1 MRDDNE
7 HIDTVADQAKAAAE
21 TKSSTGKKGKRRK
34 GKAQRAVKEV
44 IQGRS
49 FLSWDFFKRNA
60 VYVVAA
66 TVMMLMYISNKF
78 VCQNYMQQ
86 VINLKLELE
95 NAKTDCVNA
104 SANYNSQIRESR
116 MITFVDT
123 FNIHLTA
130 PEQPPYHLT
139 EK

>member
-1 MRDDNE
+1 MDEDSR
-7 HIDTVADQAKAAAE
+7 HIEADSQPPKPKAQR
-21 TKSSTGKKGKRRK
+21 GRRK
-34 GKAQRAVKEV
+34 GNAQKAVKGV

-60 VYVVAA
+60 VYIIAA

-86 VINLKLELE
+86 VQDLKIELE

-104 SANYNSQIRESR
+104 SAAYNSQIRESQ
-116 MITFVDT
+116 MTAFVDT
-123 FNIHLTA
+123 MHIDLTA
-130 PEQPPYHLT
+130 PEQPPYHLN

>member
-1 MRDDNE
+1 MSQENKHNDSK
-7 HIDTVADQAKAAAE
+7 ADATTQR
-21 TKSSTGKKGKRRK
+21 KRRNS
-34 GKAQRAVKEV
+34 KAQKAVKGV

-60 VYVVAA
+60 VYIIAA

-78 VCQNYMQQ
+78 VCQSYMQQ
-86 VINLKLELE
+86 VLDLKIELA

-104 SANYNSQIRESR
+104 SAAYNSQIRESQ
-116 MITFVDT
+116 MVAFVDT
-123 FNIHLTA
+123 MHIDLTA
-130 PEQPPYHLT
+130 PEQPPYHLN

>member
-1 MRDDNE
+1 MDEDSR
-7 HIDTVADQAKAAAE
+7 HIEADSQPPKPKAQRR
-21 TKSSTGKKGKRRK
+21 RRK
-34 GKAQRAVKEV
+34 GNAQKAVKGV
-44 IQGRS
+44 SQGRS

-60 VYVVAA
+60 VYIIAA

-86 VINLKLELE
+86 VQDLKIELE

-104 SANYNSQIRESR
+104 SAAYNSQIRESQ
-116 MITFVDT
+116 MTAFVDT
-123 FNIHLTA
+123 MHIDLTA
-130 PEQPPYHLT
+130 PEQPPYHLN

>member
-1 MRDDNE
+1 MSQENKHNDSK
-7 HIDTVADQAKAAAE
+7 ADATTQR
-21 TKSSTGKKGKRRK
+21 KRRNS
-34 GKAQRAVKEV
+34 KAQKAVKGV

-60 VYVVAA
+60 VYIIAA

-78 VCQNYMQQ
+78 VCQSYMQQ
-86 VINLKLELE
+86 VLDLKIELE

-104 SANYNSQIRESR
+104 SAAYNSQIRESQ
-116 MITFVDT
+116 MTAFVDT
-123 FNIHLTA
+123 MHIDLTA
-130 PEQPPYHLT
+130 PEQPPYHLN

>member
-1 MRDDNE
+1 MSQENKHNDSK
-7 HIDTVADQAKAAAE
+7 ADATTQR
-21 TKSSTGKKGKRRK
+21 KRRNS
-34 GKAQRAVKEV
+34 KAQKAVKGV

-60 VYVVAA
+60 VYIIAA

>member
-1 MRDDNE
+1 MDEDSR
-7 HIDTVADQAKAAAE
+7 HIEADSQPPKP
-21 TKSSTGKKGKRRK
+21 
-34 GKAQRAVKEV
+34 KAQRRGRKGNAQKAVKGV

-60 VYVVAA
+60 VYIIAA

-86 VINLKLELE
+86 VQDLKIELE

-104 SANYNSQIRESR
+104 SAAYNSQIRESQ
-116 MITFVDT
+116 MTAFVDT
-123 FNIHLTA
+123 MHIDLTT
-130 PEQPPYHLT
+130 PEQPPYHLN

>member
-1 MRDDNE
+1 MDEDSR
-7 HIDTVADQAKAAAE
+7 HIEADSQPPKPKAQRR
-21 TKSSTGKKGKRRK
+21 RRK
-34 GKAQRAVKEV
+34 GNAQKAVKGV

-60 VYVVAA
+60 VYIIAA

-86 VINLKLELE
+86 VQDLKIELE

-104 SANYNSQIRESR
+104 SAAYNSQIRESQ
-116 MITFVDT
+116 MTAFVDT
-123 FNIHLTA
+123 MHIDLTA
-130 PEQPPYHLT
+130 PEQPHYHLN

>member
-1 MRDDNE
+1 MDEDSR
-7 HIDTVADQAKAAAE
+7 HIEADSQTPKPKAQRR
-21 TKSSTGKKGKRRK
+21 RRK
-34 GKAQRAVKEV
+34 GNAQKAVKGV

-60 VYVVAA
+60 VYIIAA

-86 VINLKLELE
+86 VQDLKIELE

-104 SANYNSQIRESR
+104 SAAYNSQIRESQ
-116 MITFVDT
+116 MTAFVDT
-123 FNIHLTA
+123 MHIDLTA
-130 PEQPPYHLT
+130 PEQPPYHLN

>member
-1 MRDDNE
+1 MSQENKHNDSK
-7 HIDTVADQAKAAAE
+7 ADATTQR
-21 TKSSTGKKGKRRK
+21 KRRNS
-34 GKAQRAVKEV
+34 KAQKAVKGV

-60 VYVVAA
+60 VYIIAA

-78 VCQNYMQQ
+78 VCQSYMQQ
-86 VINLKLELE
+86 VLDLKIELE

-104 SANYNSQIRESR
+104 SAAYNSQIRESQ
-116 MITFVDT
+116 MVAFVDT
-123 FNIHLTA
+123 MHIDLTA
-130 PEQPPYHLT
+130 PEQPPYHLN

>member
-1 MRDDNE
+1 MNDENRHIDNE
-7 HIDTVADQAKAAAE
+7 AGGQQAAG
-21 TKSSTGKKGKRRK
+21 KSKKRSKS
-34 GKAQRAVKEV
+34 KAQKAVKGA

-49 FLSWDFFKRNA
+49 FLSLDFFRRNA
-60 VYVVAA
+60 VYVIAA

-86 VINLKLELE
+86 VMELKTDLE

-104 SANYNSQIRESR
+104 SAAYNSQIRESQ
-116 MITFVDT
+116 MTAFVDT
-123 FNIHLTA
+123 MHIDLTA

-139 EK
+139 EQ

>member
-1 MRDDNE
+1 MDEDSR
-7 HIDTVADQAKAAAE
+7 HIEADSQPPKPK
-21 TKSSTGKKGKRRK
+21 TQRRRRK
-34 GKAQRAVKEV
+34 GNAQKAVKGV

-60 VYVVAA
+60 VYIIAA

-86 VINLKLELE
+86 VQDLKIELE

-104 SANYNSQIRESR
+104 SAAYNSQIRESQ
-116 MITFVDT
+116 MTAFVDT
-123 FNIHLTA
+123 MHIDLTA
-130 PEQPPYHLT
+130 PEQPPYHLN

>member
-1 MRDDNE
+1 MDEDSR
-7 HIDTVADQAKAAAE
+7 HIEADSQPPKPKAQRR
-21 TKSSTGKKGKRRK
+21 RRK
-34 GKAQRAVKEV
+34 GNAQKAVKGV

-60 VYVVAA
+60 VYIIAA

-86 VINLKLELE
+86 VQDLKIELE

-104 SANYNSQIRESR
+104 SAAYNSQIRESQ
-116 MITFVDT
+116 MTAFVDT
-123 FNIHLTA
+123 MHIDLTA
-130 PEQPPYHLT
+130 SEQPPYHLN